1 MNRFN
6 RDFRRGMGP
15 GGQGFGATAPAGAP
29 APSSVPMQPS
39 SAIDEADIFDPMGN
53 GMDVIFYTTLV
64 QGIGNAST
72 TAISSIQIDQ
82 GIDFYWVASTY
93 MADVTADD
101 PTEESTIQ
109 IPLVTLLI
117 NDTGS
122 RKNLQ
127 NQATPLPCMAGSGER
142 PYRLI
147 KPRLFQAASTI
158 NFSWAYYGAG
168 TITYANI
175 YLTLHG
181 FTKPAGT

>member
-1 MNRFN
+1 MNRYGRSFQ
-6 RDFRRGMGP
+6 RGMGP
-15 GGQGFGATAPAGAP
+15 GFGATAAAGATSP
-29 APSSVPMQPS
+29 ASAPVPGVPQ
-39 SAIDEADIFDPMGN
+39 INEADIFDPMGN

-64 QGIGNAST
+64 QGIGNGSPNAV
-72 TAISSIQIDQ
+72 SSIQIDA
-82 GIDFYWVASTY
+82 GIDFYWVATTY

-101 PTEESTIQ
+101 PVEESTIQ

-147 KPRLFQAASTI
+147 KPRLFQASSTI
-158 NFSWAYYGAG
+158 NFTWTYYGAG
-168 TITYANI
+168 AITYANI
-175 YLTLHG
+175 YLALHG
-181 FTKPAGT
+181 FTRPANS

>member
-1 MNRFN
+1 MNRFG
-6 RDFRRGMGP
+6 RDFRRGV
-15 GGQGFGATAPAGAP
+15 GGGFGATAPAGAP
-29 APSSVPMQPS
+29 VPSSVPIQPS

-64 QGIGNAST
+64 QGIGNASPN
-72 TAISSIQIDQ
+72 AISSIQIDQ
-82 GIDFYWVASTY
+82 GIDFYWVATTY
-93 MADVTADD
+93 MADVTGVAS
-101 PTEESTIQ
+101 EESLIE

-127 NQATPLPCMAGSGER
+127 NQATPLPCIAGSGER

-181 FTKPAGT
+181 FTKSAGT